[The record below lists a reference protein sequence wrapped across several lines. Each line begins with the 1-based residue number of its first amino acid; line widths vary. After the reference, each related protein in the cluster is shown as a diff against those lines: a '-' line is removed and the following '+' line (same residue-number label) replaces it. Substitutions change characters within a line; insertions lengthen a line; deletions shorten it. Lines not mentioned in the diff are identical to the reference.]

1 MLGRAQKKHSDV
13 SVTFS
18 EFSKKSLERWKTMS
32 DKQKGKFEDMAKYH
46 SKIQEHPGLSIG
58 DVAMKLGDMWNNTA
72 ADDKQPYERKA
83 AKLTEKYKK
92 DIAAYQAKG
101 KPDMA
106 KRFVKAEKERK
117 RMKRK
122 KIRKMKRMRKKRKIK
137 KMNMKRKLW

>member
-1 MLGRAQKKHSDV
+1 
-13 SVTFS
+13 
-18 EFSKKSLERWKTMS
+18 MS
-32 DKQKGKFEDMAKYH
+32 DKQKGKFEDMAKVDYH

-58 DVAMKLGDMWNNTA
+58 DVAMKVGEMWNNTA
-72 ADDKQPYERKA
+72 ADDKQHYERKA
-83 AKLTEKYKK
+83 AKLKEKYKK

-106 KRFVKAEKERK
+106 KKRFVKAEKRK

-122 KIRKMKRMRKKRKIK
+122 KIRKMKRMRKKRKMK